1 MSRGV
6 YRMALAKILVVED
19 DTALLEGLR
28 DVLELAGFGVLTASN
43 GVEGLETLTTHPL
56 PDLII
61 SDIMMPRMDGYEF
74 YTRVREKPDWLNVPF
89 IFLTAK
95 GEKTDIRR
103 GKQLGADDYL
113 IKPFEEEDLLV
124 AIESKLKRRAQLESA
139 RDLQM
144 DDLKRRILTTLNHEF
159 RTPLTYITTYTDMLN
174 TAEPNISSD
183 EFKQFM
189 RGIQAGSERLRHL
202 VEDFIALVELQ
213 TGETQRAYETRR
225 QLITDLSEVLLRV
238 VEQHQLRAL
247 TRKVRLEAT
256 VPAALPP
263 VWGEIDQLTS
273 AVSRLVENG
282 IKFSKKEGGWVRV
295 MAHSTVHKIVIQV
308 QDDGVG
314 IRTTELSNLF
324 NPLHQVDRAKMEQQG
339 SGSGLAIARGIVAI
353 HGGQLTVTSELGV
366 GSLFSLELPTQDIA

>member
-1 MSRGV
+1 
-6 YRMALAKILVVED
+6 MALAKILVVED